1 MSDSVDMSH
10 VDPRFLTTTSTE
22 SSVASA
28 NLTYG
33 SGGSSVEPG
42 TVYGSESDLAF
53 DDSTHGWN
61 LQPAAEGQFHLPGYS
76 HYQQQ
81 AQQHEQQLSHE
92 VPDPAPGCSTANA
105 FGPSV
110 PGLPLRPSA
119 NQDFGHHLDH
129 IPAPGWMAAAG
140 RQHVTYYPGPSWS
153 TPSASSGVHSQ
164 RSGGNVPRQPAFE
177 PQFGPRGSGSVA
189 HDQPYGTGE
198 RSTAGRSSNRRRE
211 GPAKNSLGAN
221 RQHFEEKAWT
231 ESEDECF
238 AIFARNHKR
247 GKYRDA
253 PGAMDSV
260 GYPERLPEEYKR
272 RARAKGR
279 TPAKGS
285 RVRRPARSSDE
296 LGQPAMRE
304 RQDGSTTPAPPQSRY
319 MAVPAHEGQGGEPY
333 VSLTPSTGRLIPE
346 KQSSGSPEL
355 RS

>member
-28 NLTYG
+28 NLTHG

-42 TVYGSESDLAF
+42 TVYGSGESDLAF

-61 LQPAAEGQFHLPGYS
+61 LQSAAEGQFHLPGYS

-105 FGPSV
+105 FGFFV

-164 RSGGNVPRQPAFE
+164 RSGGNVPRQ
-177 PQFGPRGSGSVA
+177 
-189 HDQPYGTGE
+189 
-198 RSTAGRSSNRRRE
+198 
-211 GPAKNSLGAN
+211 
-221 RQHFEEKAWT
+221 
-231 ESEDECF
+231 
-238 AIFARNHKR
+238 
-247 GKYRDA
+247 
-253 PGAMDSV
+253 
-260 GYPERLPEEYKR
+260 
-272 RARAKGR
+272 
-279 TPAKGS
+279 
-285 RVRRPARSSDE
+285 
-296 LGQPAMRE
+296 
-304 RQDGSTTPAPPQSRY
+304 
-319 MAVPAHEGQGGEPY
+319 
-333 VSLTPSTGRLIPE
+333 
-346 KQSSGSPEL
+346 
-355 RS
+355 